1 MILRHLCMIKCGKF
15 IHMNEYITIFIA
27 EIIML
32 FSGHV
37 MLLLSEYLNGL
48 KTLGVRIIEAG
59 QY

>member
-1 MILRHLCMIKCGKF
+1 MSIIA
-15 IHMNEYITIFIA
+15 IFIA

-32 FSGHV
+32 FGGHV

-48 KTLGVRIIEAG
+48 ETLGVRMIEAG